1 MTLQIDDAGVGD
13 FLLGVA
19 IGAYRPESKEF
30 DYDMIDVSMFQ
41 PPRFSKKLYITKTSQ
56 LVLQLLKRMNLG
68 HEEVVE
74 ICPSYIFED
83 AIRKLRMELGEKRV
97 KVLAITGEAQELVEK
112 AYIDEVHKMGYQ
124 PIPEREKHRA
134 KSFFHMLRWV
144 KRNPKRFKYAKTG
157 WPRLKRY
164 L

>member
-1 MTLQIDDAGVGD
+1 MTVQIDDAGAGD
-13 FLLGVA
+13 LLLGVI
-19 IGAYRPESKEF
+19 IGAYRPETKEF
-30 DYDMIDVSMFQ
+30 DYATIDVSMFQ
-41 PPRFSKKLYITKTSQ
+41 PPNFSKKTYIEKASE
-56 LVLQLLKRMNLG
+56 LVFQLLERMKLG
-68 HEEVVE
+68 CEESVE

-83 AIRKLRMELGEKRV
+83 AVRKLRKNIGDKRV
-97 KVLAITGEAQELVEK
+97 KVLAITGEAQELVEN
-112 AYIDEVHKMGYQ
+112 AYVKELRKLGYQ
-124 PIPEREKHRA
+124 PIPEHEKHRA